1 MDRNALAVLK
11 AIGGYQK
18 FEGDVHQGLYKVSG
32 QNLEK
37 LTGLNPFDIN
47 QAVRFLADHELAAVF
62 AGKDTAPFDFVL
74 VYLNSAGLNFYRS
87 LSRKTLPDSVSK
99 ISYI

>member
-1 MDRNALAVLK
+1 MDRNELAVLK
-11 AIGGYQK
+11 AVGGYQK
-18 FEGDVHQGLYKVSG
+18 FEGDIHQGLYKVSG
-32 QNLEK
+32 QNLQK
-37 LTGLNPFDIN
+37 LTGLNPFELN
-47 QAVRFLADHELAAVF
+47 QAVRLLTDHELAAVF

-87 LSRKTLPDSVSK
+87 LSRKTLPDSASK